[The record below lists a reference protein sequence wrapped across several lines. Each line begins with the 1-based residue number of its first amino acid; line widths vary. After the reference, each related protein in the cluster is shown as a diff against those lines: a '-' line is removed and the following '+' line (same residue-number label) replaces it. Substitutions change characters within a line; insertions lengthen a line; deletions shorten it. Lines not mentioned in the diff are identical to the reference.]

1 MRRVL
6 FVVLAFLT
14 AAVQPAAAAEF
25 SFVGLGDMPYR
36 VPADHEP
43 FRRLITRINQEKPV
57 FSIHVGD
64 TKGGST
70 PCTRDAYTIIRN
82 DLITFEQP
90 LFYTPGD
97 NEWTDCHRYRAG
109 DFDPLT
115 RLAMV
120 REIFFAEAQSLGK
133 SAMAYE
139 RQADRSSHV
148 QMVENALWR
157 HSDVL
162 FATVHVVGPNNG
174 RKRSKSEY
182 RARDEANADWID
194 HAFSEA
200 MRMQARAAVIAFHA
214 DLWHKGSDKGIR
226 KTLQRLARGA
236 KAFAKPVL
244 LINGDVHRHTID
256 QPLIGE
262 DGAVLNNVTRLRVM
276 GKSDLRAVKVTVAA
290 PSQPAFRYEPL
301 SPSER

>member
-1 MRRVL
+1 
-6 FVVLAFLT
+6 
-14 AAVQPAAAAEF
+14 
-25 SFVGLGDMPYR
+25 
-36 VPADHEP
+36 
-43 FRRLITRINQEKPV
+43 
-57 FSIHVGD
+57 
-64 TKGGST
+64 
-70 PCTRDAYTIIRN
+70 
-82 DLITFEQP
+82 
-90 LFYTPGD
+90 
-97 NEWTDCHRYRAG
+97 
-109 DFDPLT
+109 
-115 RLAMV
+115 
-120 REIFFAEAQSLGK
+120 
-133 SAMAYE
+133 MAYE